1 MMRILSDTQI
11 IGTKRTEER
20 VELRCVC
27 VCVCACVCQNIMAT
41 FPFNLHSS
49 TSAYNLDDIRG
60 AMCDVYEQGM
70 LIPSAVM
77 ATNTINQT
85 MLNTHTHSYTIRF
98 KNLCAPSRH
107 SGDSSLSLN
116 EPNNS
121 LTRISAYI
129 V

>member
-1 MMRILSDTQI
+1 
-11 IGTKRTEER
+11 
-20 VELRCVC
+20 
-27 VCVCACVCQNIMAT
+27 MAT

-85 MLNTHTHSYTIRF
+85 MLNTHTRTATPYVS
-98 KNLCAPSRH
+98 K
-107 SGDSSLSLN
+107 
-116 EPNNS
+116 
-121 LTRISAYI
+121 ISEHHQDTLVKAHCH
-129 V
+129 